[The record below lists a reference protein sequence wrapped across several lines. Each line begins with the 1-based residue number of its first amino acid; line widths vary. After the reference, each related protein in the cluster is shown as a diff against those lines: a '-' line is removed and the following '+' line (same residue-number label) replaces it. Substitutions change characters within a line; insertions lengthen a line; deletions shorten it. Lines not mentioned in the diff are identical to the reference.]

1 MSQARPLAP
10 DPEAEREVDLRTVWA
25 RLSDRWW
32 LPVAGLVVGAVV
44 GVLVSVGGGQT
55 WRAKTLLYLGQPF
68 TVQGGG
74 QIQSLATNP
83 RTVSEIIRSGGALEL
98 ASERSGLRVGQLRG
112 HVTSQAVTAVGQT
125 RITSPLIEIS
135 VNGPARLKVDKAADA
150 LAQSVIDQVSTYVNR
165 KIALLKD
172 QINSS
177 RTELEDIDTRIT
189 QFSNQLQ
196 ALQRDKS
203 TSGTDRLIAG
213 LSINQS
219 IGFAE
224 QRRGTVQQELFQN
237 QQLLSLAENVEKSRI
252 VQPAAASRVTATSRR
267 NSALVGALIG
277 LILGAIAA
285 YLADPVLARRNTG
298 QIA

>member
-1 MSQARPLAP
+1 MSQAHPVAP
-10 DPEAEREVDLRTVWA
+10 DPDAEREVDLRTVWA

-32 LPVAGLVVGAVV
+32 LPVVGLVAGAIV

-55 WRAKTLLYLGQPF
+55 WKAKTLLYLGQPF

-83 RTVSEIIRSGGALEL
+83 RTVSEIIRSEFALKQ
-98 ASERSGLRVGQLRG
+98 ASEASGLRVGQLRG

-125 RITSPLIEIS
+125 RITSPLIEVS
-135 VNGPARLKVDKAADA
+135 VNGAAHLKVDKAADA
-150 LAQSVIDQVSTYVNR
+150 LAQSVIGQVSTYVDR

-172 QINSS
+172 QIQSS
-177 RTELEDIDTRIT
+177 QTELKDIDSRIT
-189 QFSNQLQ
+189 QFQDQLQ
-196 ALQRDKS
+196 SLQNDKS
-203 TSGTDRLIAG
+203 NSGTDRLIAG

-252 VQPAAASRVTATSRR
+252 VQPASASRVTATSRR
-267 NSALVGALIG
+267 NSAVVGALIG
-277 LILGAIAA
+277 LILGGLAA
-285 YLADPVLARRNTG
+285 YLADPLLARRNT
-298 QIA
+298 ARAA